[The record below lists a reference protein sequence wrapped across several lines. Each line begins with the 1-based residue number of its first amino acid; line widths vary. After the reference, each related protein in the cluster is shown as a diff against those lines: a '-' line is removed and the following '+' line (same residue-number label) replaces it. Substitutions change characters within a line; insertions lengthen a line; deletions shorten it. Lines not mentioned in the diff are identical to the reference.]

1 MPRRAQKGEK
11 LEISF
16 AQKNKWSK
24 DWMQYWFY
32 VRTGGMSSTGSDG
45 KKNTRYPL
53 ASVMTPM
60 RPLTQGT
67 PDLGTD
73 KGHEACNRALALA
86 CRYSGGPDLVEEM
99 VVANC
104 WPLDRNRPT
113 MTIEMVSLPMFG
125 EGVRVPFPHFGFE
138 KEGQATK
145 KLVKSA
151 EVGAREILGEMSD
164 REYLAHRAIAG
175 MMPWLNRVFEEFGI
189 HHEEHDVPVMVHKS
203 IEDKARKTASKNVT
217 TVVEARKRKGATAP
231 KVITK
236 R

>member
-1 MPRRAQKGEK
+1 
-11 LEISF
+11 
-16 AQKNKWSK
+16 
-24 DWMQYWFY
+24 
-32 VRTGGMSSTGSDG
+32 MSSTGSDG

-104 WPLDRNRPT
+104 WPLGRNKLA
-113 MTIEMVSLPMFG
+113 MTIEMVGLPVFG
-125 EGVRVPFPHFGFE
+125 EDAEVPFSCFGFE
-138 KEGQATK
+138 KKVGWAVE

-151 EVGAREILGEMSD
+151 KAGARKILGEMSNK
-164 REYLAHRAIAG
+164 EYLAHWAIAG
-175 MMPWLNRVFEEFGI
+175 TMPRL
-189 HHEEHDVPVMVHKS
+189 KS
-203 IEDKARKTASKNVT
+203 F
-217 TVVEARKRKGATAP
+217 
-231 KVITK
+231 
-236 R
+236 